1 VVENESANV
10 IGLAPVEAGDALS
23 NAHLTDEGTY
33 GKGAMMVV
41 SPASNAVAPTVPSL
55 AYIAGANSGN
65 PAANELRIALFAAMA
80 DAAIGRYATTR
91 YVKVDVKTK

>member
-1 VVENESANV
+1 
-10 IGLAPVEAGDALS
+10 
-23 NAHLTDEGTY
+23 
-33 GKGAMMVV
+33 MVV
-41 SPASNAVAPTVPSL
+41 SPASKAVAPTVPSL

-91 YVKVDVKTK
+91 YVKVDVKTKYVPVPKGTDPMIGTIQCTCGKVVNAIQ